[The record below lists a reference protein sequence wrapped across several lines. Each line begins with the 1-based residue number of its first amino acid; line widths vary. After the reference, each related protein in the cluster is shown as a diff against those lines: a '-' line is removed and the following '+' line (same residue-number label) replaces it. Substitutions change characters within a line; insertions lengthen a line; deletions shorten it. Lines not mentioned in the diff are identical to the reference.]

1 MLRKSRLGQKNGFP
15 IKKKG
20 VVKSRQNG
28 IFHFVKTN
36 RYMRM
41 VHPTQMRSHLGRM
54 IFLHVNSFYRAVP
67 PMQDYLFSLDSV
79 CFCITRKRSIHLI
92 KFSTVDVY

>member
-28 IFHFVKTN
+28 IFHFVKTTRLHEN
-36 RYMRM
+36 GSS
-41 VHPTQMRSHLGRM
+41 HPDE
-54 IFLHVNSFYRAVP
+54 I
-67 PMQDYLFSLDSV
+67 SL
-79 CFCITRKRSIHLI
+79 R
-92 KFSTVDVY
+92 